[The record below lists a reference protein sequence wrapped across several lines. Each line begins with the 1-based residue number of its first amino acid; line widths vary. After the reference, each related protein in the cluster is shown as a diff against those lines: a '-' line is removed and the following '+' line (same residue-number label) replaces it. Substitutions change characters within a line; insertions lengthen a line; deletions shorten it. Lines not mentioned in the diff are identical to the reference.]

1 MNCLGADMNTKFTKG
16 DWNISFVG
24 DATYIDSDTG
34 LTIARVFDME
44 DSPHD
49 ASLITAAPDMYAML
63 EELLSASENYQE
75 TIIFWVCENRHK
87 IEDLLAKARGEI
99 T

>member
-16 DWNISFVG
+16 QWLVNTTGSKTWVD
-24 DATYIDSDTG
+24 TETG
-34 LTIARVFDME
+34 LTVAQVFDME
-44 DSPHD
+44 GHPDN
-49 ASLITAAPDMYAML
+49 ANLIAATPDMYTML
-63 EELLSASENYQE
+63 EELLSVSENHQE